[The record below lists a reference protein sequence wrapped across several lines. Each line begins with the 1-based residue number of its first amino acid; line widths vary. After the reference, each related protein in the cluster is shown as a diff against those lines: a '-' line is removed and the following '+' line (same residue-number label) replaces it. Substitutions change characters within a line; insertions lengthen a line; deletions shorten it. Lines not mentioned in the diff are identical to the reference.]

1 MNNSRYLFGR
11 GWHRYLPLYLLLPG
25 FLTYLIFSFFPA
37 LSTFF
42 FSFTDIS
49 NVPNTPWQWIGL
61 ENYREFFF
69 VGVGAR
75 DNLQPLLRSLVF
87 AFFTVIINNV
97 FALFAAMLLNQELRG
112 SAVFRALFFLPAIL
126 GVTVVAMLWNLF
138 LYPLDGPAQRLIGIF
153 GLRSEFLGSPTL
165 AFPLVI
171 WIMIWASM
179 GFAMVIYLAGLQSIP
194 REMIE
199 AGTVDGT
206 NAFQSFFYITLPLL
220 APTVTVN
227 LIIGIIGALKE
238 WALIL
243 LLTGGQFNTMLIGLQ
258 IYGLGFSATRGASA
272 RQGYA
277 AAVSMLQFLVILIIA
292 GVAQF
297 YLRRREERLL

>member
-1 MNNSRYLFGR
+1 MNGRYLFGQ
-11 GWHRYLPLYLLLPG
+11 GWRRYMPLYLLLPG
-25 FLTYLIFSFFPA
+25 FAIYMVFAFFPA

-42 FSFTDIS
+42 FSFTDIN
-49 NVPNTPWQWIGL
+49 NVPHTPWRWIGL

-75 DNLQPLLRSLVF
+75 DNLQPLVRSLIF
-87 AFFTVIINNV
+87 AFFTVIINNI
-97 FALFAAMLLNQELRG
+97 FALFAAVLLNQGLRG
-112 SAVFRALFFLPAIL
+112 TSFFRALFFLPAIL

-138 LYPLDGPAQRLIGIF
+138 LYPLDGPAQRMIGLF
-153 GLRSEFLGSPTL
+153 GLRSEFLGSPQT

-171 WIMIWASM
+171 MIMIWASM
-179 GFAMVIYLAGLQSIP
+179 GFAMVIYLAGLQNIP
-194 REMIE
+194 KELTE
-199 AGTVDGT
+199 AGLVDGA
-206 NAFQSFFYITLPLL
+206 NSIQAFFYIVLPLL

-227 LIIGIIGALKE
+227 LIIGIIGALRE

-243 LLTGGQFNTMLIGLQ
+243 LLTGGQFNTMVIGLQ
-258 IYGLGFSATRGASA
+258 IYSLGFSATRGASA

-277 AAVSMLQFLVILIIA
+277 AAVSMLQFLMILIIA